1 ESAKII
7 ISHVTDGVRML
18 KEHNLP
24 KEIIDICE
32 QHHGTSLVE
41 YFYRTE
47 VNNNPDTTVDKADF
61 RYHGPKPLTK
71 EAGIIS
77 ICDSVEAAVRSLKE
91 PSTEKIE
98 EIIDAIINSK
108 IKDGKLNYTE
118 LTLE

>member
-1 ESAKII
+1 
-7 ISHVTDGVRML
+7 
-18 KEHNLP
+18 
-24 KEIIDICE
+24 
-32 QHHGTSLVE
+32 SLVE

-61 RYHGPKPLTK
+61 RYPGPKPLTK

-91 PSTEKIE
+91 PSTEKNE

-108 IKDGKLNYTE
+108 LTDGQLDYTPLTMEE
-118 LTLE
+118 LHLIRITVVEALKGIFHSRIEYPNEEE